1 MLPLFYFEMS
11 STAIDWSLKREDEY
25 RNFFICMVQLESC
38 WRTPPLENGREDKSQ
53 LRGNKCQKFCQEIHF
68 VFQLYKCL
76 TYHELTIYYYTPKFF
91 KNKCSLMM
99 LRTLWIM
106 YSAKLSLTCPC
117 KEVRHAS
124 FYHNFPFKVNEC
136 LVYVESLDNK
146 LLSLHYTVKIVYNTW
161 KKCVLAIHFTNLK
174 SLKQFS
180 SIFMQN
186 RETHQKA
193 NYAFERILG

>member
-1 MLPLFYFEMS
+1 MFTADVY
-11 STAIDWSLKREDEY
+11 TAIILFWNELYGHWLKSQREDEY

-76 TYHELTIYYYTPKFF
+76 THHELTIYYYTPKFF

-136 LVYVESLDNK
+136 LVYKESWDIRNRIQYLW
-146 LLSLHYTVKIVYNTW
+146 KIYALNTY
-161 KKCVLAIHFTNLK
+161 FTNLK
-174 SLKQFS
+174 SFKKFLVLCKIEKHIKRQIMHLK
-180 SIFMQN
+180 
-186 RETHQKA
+186 E
-193 NYAFERILG
+193 Y

>member
-1 MLPLFYFEMS
+1 MFSVCGMLLSVLFKLHYDVVGWNLRKKMS
-11 STAIDWSLKREDEY
+11 AESFLT
-25 RNFFICMVQLESC
+25 CMVHLESC

-76 TYHELTIYYYTPKFF
+76 TYHELTIYYYNQKFF

-136 LVYVESLDNK
+136 RVYEESWDDK
-146 LLSLHYTVKIVYNTW
+146 LLSLIR
-161 KKCVLAIHFTNLK
+161 LK
-174 SLKQFS
+174 
-180 SIFMQN
+180 
-186 RETHQKA
+186 
-193 NYAFERILG
+193 

>member
-136 LVYVESLDNK
+136 LVYVGSWDI
-146 LLSLHYTVKIVYNTW
+146 TQVF
-161 KKCVLAIHFTNLK
+161 VLYSTYK
-174 SLKQFS
+174 RY
-180 SIFMQN
+180 MYW
-186 RETHQKA
+186 THIS
-193 NYAFERILG
+193 EI

>member
-1 MLPLFYFEMS
+1 MFTADVYAAIILFWNELYGH
-11 STAIDWSLKREDEY
+11 WLKSQREDEY

-76 TYHELTIYYYTPKFF
+76 TYHELTIYYYTQKFF

-124 FYHNFPFKVNEC
+124 FYHNFPLKVNEC
-136 LVYVESLDNK
+136 LVYVGSLDNK
-146 LLSLHYTVKIVYNTW
+146 LLSLY
-161 KKCVLAIHFTNLK
+161 L
-174 SLKQFS
+174 
-180 SIFMQN
+180 
-186 RETHQKA
+186 
-193 NYAFERILG
+193 

>member
-1 MLPLFYFEMS
+1 MFTADVYAAIILFWNELYGH
-11 STAIDWSLKREDEY
+11 WLKSQREDEY

-146 LLSLHYTVKIVYNTW
+146 LLSLY
-161 KKCVLAIHFTNLK
+161 
-174 SLKQFS
+174 
-180 SIFMQN
+180 
-186 RETHQKA
+186 
-193 NYAFERILG
+193 G

>member
-1 MLPLFYFEMS
+1 MFTADVYAAIILFWNELYGH
-11 STAIDWSLKREDEY
+11 WLKSQREDEY

-76 TYHELTIYYYTPKFF
+76 TYHELTIYYYIPKFF

-124 FYHNFPFKVNEC
+124 FYHNFPFKVNEY
-136 LVYVESLDNK
+136 LVYEESWDSK
-146 LLSLHYTVKIVYNTW
+146 LLSLQYGWN
-161 KKCVLAIHFTNLK
+161 
-174 SLKQFS
+174 
-180 SIFMQN
+180 SIQ
-186 RETHQKA
+186 
-193 NYAFERILG
+193 YL

>member
-76 TYHELTIYYYTPKFF
+76 TYHELTIYYYNQKFF

-136 LVYVESLDNK
+136 LVYVGSWDITQVFVSVEM
-146 LLSLHYTVKIVYNTW
+146 VYSTYKRYMYW
-161 KKCVLAIHFTNLK
+161 
-174 SLKQFS
+174 
-180 SIFMQN
+180 
-186 RETHQKA
+186 THIS
-193 NYAFERILG
+193 EI